1 MKQQSEPQDM
11 KRKTS
16 LLQATI
22 GETVSS
28 LRQDGFI
35 S

>member
-1 MKQQSEPQDM
+1 MKQQSEPQGM

-16 LLQATI
+16 LLHATI
-22 GETVSS
+22 GETVSGV
-28 LRQDGFI
+28 RQDGFL